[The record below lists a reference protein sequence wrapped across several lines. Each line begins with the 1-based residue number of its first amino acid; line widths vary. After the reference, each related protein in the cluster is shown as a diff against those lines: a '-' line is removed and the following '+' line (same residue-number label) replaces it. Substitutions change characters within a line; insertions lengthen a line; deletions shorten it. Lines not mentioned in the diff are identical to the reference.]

1 MGPSLK
7 HDNLSEAGE
16 TRDNTKWNFH
26 YARSCYHHHRHP
38 QRNQEAKMRKG
49 GPWWLVVGAGGRVA
63 CLSWWGS
70 QRPLHGASVCEN
82 SCREVWAELRA
93 WIPNIHAE
101 CFIFVTV
108 HDKIYLYICMPNAL
122 YAKKRVFIYL
132 FGEVCICC
140 ANQSVIVPVSYVPKV
155 FPTTLSTKEGN

>member
-1 MGPSLK
+1 M
-7 HDNLSEAGE
+7 
-16 TRDNTKWNFH
+16 
-26 YARSCYHHHRHP
+26 
-38 QRNQEAKMRKG
+38 
-49 GPWWLVVGAGGRVA
+49 GAGGRVA

-101 CFIFVTV
+101 CSVFVTV

-122 YAKKRVFIYL
+122 YARKESSYTFLEKYAYTVPIRASLSQFHMYQRCSQLLCLPKRATNI
-132 FGEVCICC
+132 I
-140 ANQSVIVPVSYVPKV
+140 
-155 FPTTLSTKEGN
+155 TLSGLNRKHLYSTITF